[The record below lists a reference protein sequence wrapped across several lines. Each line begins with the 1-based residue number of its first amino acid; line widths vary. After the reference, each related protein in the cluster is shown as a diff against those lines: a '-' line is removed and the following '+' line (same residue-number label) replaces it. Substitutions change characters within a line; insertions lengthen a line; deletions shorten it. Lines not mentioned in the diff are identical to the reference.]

1 MGVLEIMSFIC
12 SEVKPEMTKED
23 VRALAEQLFPCR
35 MGQNNHIRIRSQG
48 EYCLEQLKKE
58 T

>member
-1 MGVLEIMSFIC
+1 MGVLEMMSFIC
-12 SEVKPEMTKED
+12 SEVKPEMTNED
-23 VRALAEQLFPCR
+23 VRVIAEQLFPYR

-48 EYCLEQLKKE
+48 EYCLEQLKRG